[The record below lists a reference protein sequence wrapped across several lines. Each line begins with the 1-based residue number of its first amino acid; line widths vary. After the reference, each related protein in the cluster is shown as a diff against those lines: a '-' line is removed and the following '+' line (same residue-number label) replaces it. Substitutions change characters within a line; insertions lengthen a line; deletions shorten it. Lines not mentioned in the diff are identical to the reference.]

1 MMSVSRALRCVCVE
15 AVVSQKSVSMSS
27 SKHGFKHPVHLN

>member
-1 MMSVSRALRCVCVE
+1 MMSVSRALRCVYVE

-27 SKHGFKHPVHLN
+27 SSMGLNIRFI